1 MIKQEMSGR
10 RLFLKQCVSSALLL
24 IGLSSCAT
32 KEKKRNTSTN
42 PCADYSDLSD
52 EDLKKRESLGFVDKS
67 PSENK
72 HCGNCNLW
80 LPPKQDEQCGR
91 CQLFKGPA
99 AAEAYCTYW
108 APRV

>member
-1 MIKQEMSGR
+1 MFKPEMLGR
-10 RLFLKQCVSSALLL
+10 RMFLQKCIASTLLV
-24 IGLSSCAT
+24 GGFSGCET
-32 KEKKRNTSTN
+32 KEKKPNTSTN

-52 EDLKKRESLGFVDKS
+52 EDIKKRESLGFVEKS

-80 LPPKQDEQCGR
+80 LPAKQDEQCGR
-91 CQLFKGPA
+91 CQLFKGPV

-108 APRV
+108 APQV